1 MCIQIVTGRDRQIVL
16 EPLFAVPG
24 LQDRKPF
31 GKRPHQVFT
40 FSGLGYECMCAQL
53 DGEAVLSAEFV
64 QRDDLADERMEIEL
78 SDSLL
83 EEREGPA

>member
-1 MCIQIVTGRDRQIVL
+1 MRVGRRMQVCVCVFVDVCL
-16 EPLFAVPG
+16 CVCVCCVFAC
-24 LQDRKPF
+24 L
-31 GKRPHQVFT
+31 
-40 FSGLGYECMCAQL
+40 YECMCAQL